1 MICAIERVGFRSFS
15 SASTSVLSVANPRQI
30 KAKWRNHLPALS
42 GDKMHKCQKS
52 FGQAGHLKIQ
62 MLTHIKER
70 TYACVQCQ
78 RSWGG
83 TWSPTVGRKYT
94 TVNNAE
100 SPLAELVIWRGTCS
114 FTVGRSHTIAHN
126 AILRLHTHMISDI
139 TSKHIPYKSQN
150 SANGASTPQSNDQ
163 AL

>member
-1 MICAIERVGFRSFS
+1 
-15 SASTSVLSVANPRQI
+15 
-30 KAKWRNHLPALS
+30 
-42 GDKMHKCQKS
+42 
-52 FGQAGHLKIQ
+52 
-62 MLTHIKER
+62 MLTHSKER

-150 SANGASTPQSNDQ
+150 SKLVIWRGTCSFTVGRSHTIAHNAILRLHTHMISDITSKHIPYKSQNSANGASTPQSNDQ

>member
-1 MICAIERVGFRSFS
+1 
-15 SASTSVLSVANPRQI
+15 
-30 KAKWRNHLPALS
+30 
-42 GDKMHKCQKS
+42 
-52 FGQAGHLKIQ
+52 
-62 MLTHIKER
+62 MLTHSKER

-150 SANGASTPQSNDQ
+150 SANGASTPQSNHQ
-163 AL
+163 ATQEKNHTSARNAVTQVLNPLLSNNTWPDIQHRRTSFFFSLVKAFWPFVLSMN